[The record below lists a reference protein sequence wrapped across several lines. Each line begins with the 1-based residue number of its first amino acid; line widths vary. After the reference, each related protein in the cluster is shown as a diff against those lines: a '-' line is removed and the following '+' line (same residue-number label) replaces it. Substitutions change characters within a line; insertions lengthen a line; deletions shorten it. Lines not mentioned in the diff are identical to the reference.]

1 MKTLTTTM
9 LTSAALATA
18 APALAQQSDAETDM
32 PAFCETAFMPADQNK
47 DGFMSEQEINEARD
61 AEFAALD
68 LNKDGS
74 VDREEMVN
82 CIGNAQDKQQA
93 AMDTSQTDGDSR
105 DWAEL
110 DTGGQ
115 SEMSVEEWQNMT
127 NKIWKSDDSDMK
139 SAVSEDTDD
148 AERFAKT
155 AVDRFQMY
163 DGNGDGVITQAEYE
177 GEVDKDWSQKAMEKR
192 FDAMDSDDSG
202 ALSPAEYRGAGTTA
216 LDMNADTSDSKNMS
230 SDSADASDSTDMS
243 SDSAD
248 AADSMD
254 SSSDSADASD
264 TSDTTATETQSASD
278 ANTIPVVVYYYSLV

>member
-1 MKTLTTTM
+1 MKTLTTTI

-47 DGFMSEQEINEARD
+47 DGFMSEQEIKDARD

-74 VDREEMVN
+74 VDREEMTN
-82 CIGNAQDKQQA
+82 CIGHAHEKQQE
-93 AMDTSQTDGDSR
+93 AMNASQTDGSSR
-105 DWAEL
+105 DWADL
-110 DTGGQ
+110 DTGGK

-163 DGNGDGVITQAEYE
+163 DGNGDGVVTQAEYE
-177 GEVDKDWSQKAMEKR
+177 GEVDKDWSDKALQKR

-202 ALSPAEYRGAGTTA
+202 ALSPVEYRGAGTSA
-216 LDMNADTSDSKNMS
+216 LDMNADTSESNNMN
-230 SDSADASDSTDMS
+230 
-243 SDSAD
+243 
-248 AADSMD
+248 
-254 SSSDSADASD
+254 
-264 TSDTTATETQSASD
+264 SASD
-278 ANTIPVVVYYYSLV
+278 EQGASEETTVPVVIYYYSLV